1 MRGYSWLIV
10 LLLLCGAM
18 GSGCGPDDTDN
29 GEPIEPDPPVVNPL
43 EPDNAL
49 QLEIDALIQ
58 KILLPPEHP
67 DHVPAIEQL
76 ADIGEPAVP
85 TVLELLDHENP
96 EVRASAIFIFHQMG
110 PPAAGAVPVL
120 NELLLDTDEPLRC
133 AITGVLSQIGDPRS
147 IPVLIKVLD
156 DVDPIIR
163 DCAAGALGSIGEP
176 ASAAVPALI
185 AALNDPDKDVRR
197 SAASALGRMGPA
209 AAVASPALVQTL
221 GDSNSLAAIDA
232 MIALMTIGP
241 PAKAALLEGIADN
254 KDNFP
259 FLWRAISALGHT
271 GSDEQ
276 TVAVLL
282 QALDHAEPWVREV
295 AAIALGV
302 IKKPADVIVP
312 ALVAKLNDESPG
324 VCMESVHS
332 LGKIGPPATD
342 AVPALIKVLENS
354 DRQLRK
360 STAWAL
366 MQIGT
371 PEAVAAVQAAI
382 EVFDD
387 PWLEEFRQ

>member
-1 MRGYSWLIV
+1 MRRYSWLIL

-18 GSGCGPDDTDN
+18 GSGCGSDDTDTD
-29 GEPIEPDPPVVNPL
+29 EPIEPDPPVVNPL

-76 ADIGEPAVP
+76 ADIGAPAVP
-85 TVLELLDHENP
+85 AVLELLDHENNR
-96 EVRASAIFIFHQMG
+96 VRDSAIFIFHQMG

-120 NELLLDTDEPLRC
+120 NERLLDTDEPLRC
-133 AITGVLSQIGDPRS
+133 HIAGALGQIRALTS
-147 IPVLIKVLD
+147 VPVLIQVLD
-156 DVDPIIR
+156 DIDPIIR
-163 DCAAGALGSIGEP
+163 DCAAGTLGHIGEP
-176 ASAAVPALI
+176 ASAAVPALT

-197 SAASALGRMGPA
+197 SAANALGKMGPA

-221 GDSNSLAAIDA
+221 GDSNSLTAIAA
-232 MIALMTIGP
+232 MITLMTIGP

-254 KDNFP
+254 PDNISF
-259 FLWRAISALGHT
+259 FSLAIQALGHT
-271 GSDEQ
+271 GSDPQ
-276 TVAVLL
+276 TVEVLL
-282 QALDHAEPWVREV
+282 KALDHAEPRGRIS
-295 AAIALGV
+295 AARALGV
-302 IKKPADVIVP
+302 IKTPADVIVP
-312 ALVAKLNDESPG
+312 ALVAKLTDESRG
-324 VCMESVHS
+324 VRAVSVNS
-332 LGKIGPPATD
+332 LGKIGPPAKD
-342 AVPALIKVLENS
+342 AVPALIKILENS
-354 DRQLRK
+354 DRQLRT

-382 EVFDD
+382 EAFDD